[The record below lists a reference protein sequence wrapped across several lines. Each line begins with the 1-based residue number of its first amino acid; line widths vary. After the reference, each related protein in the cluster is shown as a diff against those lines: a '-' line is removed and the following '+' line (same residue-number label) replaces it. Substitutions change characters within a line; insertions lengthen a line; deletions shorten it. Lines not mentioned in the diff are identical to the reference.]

1 MRIGYPCIN
10 LSLNCRS
17 SRTFR
22 IKSYSEER
30 LINTIESNL
39 NCLQQLLDFNVQ
51 HSLLFFRI
59 TSDLIPFA
67 SHPICAFPWQ
77 SFFRDRFEEIGKLIR
92 GSNMRISMHPD
103 QFTLI
108 NSPDLD
114 VFERSQREL
123 IYHAEVL
130 DLMALDTSAKM
141 QIHVGGVYN
150 NKQESASR
158 FIERYRQLDESVKQ
172 RLVIENDD
180 KSYAL
185 WDCLSISEQSGI
197 PVLFDYFHHK
207 LNSSGET
214 VGQAIDLVTKTWR
227 DRDGPPMVDYSHS
240 QQEKQHRAHA
250 DSLDPAK
257 FREFLKETSPFD
269 FDVMLEIKDKERSA
283 ITALG
288 EAKGDPRLIDI

>member
-22 IKSYSEER
+22 MKSYSEER
-30 LINTIESNL
+30 LVDIIDSNL

-59 TSDLIPFA
+59 TSDLVPFA
-67 SHPICAFPWQ
+67 SHPICTFRWQ
-77 SFFRDRFEEIGKLIR
+77 DFFREKFQEIGDFIK
-92 GSNMRISMHPD
+92 SNNLRISMHPD
-103 QFTLI
+103 QFIII
-108 NSPDLD
+108 NSPNLD

-130 DLMALDTSAKM
+130 DLMALDTSAKI
-141 QIHVGGVYN
+141 QIHIGGVYS
-150 NKQESASR
+150 NKQESVSR
-158 FIERYRQLDESVKQ
+158 FIERYRQLDESVRR

-197 PVLFDYFHHK
+197 PVVFDCFHHK
-207 LNSSGET
+207 LNSSGEA

-227 DRDGPPMVDYSHS
+227 DNDGPPMVDYSHS
-240 QQEKQHRAHA
+240 QQEKRHRAHA

-257 FREFLKETSPFD
+257 FREFLRETSPFD

-283 ITALG
+283 ITALE
-288 EAKGDPRLIDI
+288 EAKWDPRLIDT